1 MKIYETVLVD
11 GGTIAAEWSLK
22 AAKAAGVANGEPF
35 VVWRS
40 VVDLTP
46 REAFRAA
53 VKGGGY
59 ASATEVVYESPVPS

>member
-1 MKIYETVLVD
+1 MKIYEAVLVD
-11 GGTIAAEWSLK
+11 GGTIAVEWSLK
-22 AAKAAGVANGEPF
+22 AAKAAGRASGEPF

-40 VVDLTP
+40 VVNLSP

-59 ASATEVVYESPVPS
+59 ADETEVVYESKGAE